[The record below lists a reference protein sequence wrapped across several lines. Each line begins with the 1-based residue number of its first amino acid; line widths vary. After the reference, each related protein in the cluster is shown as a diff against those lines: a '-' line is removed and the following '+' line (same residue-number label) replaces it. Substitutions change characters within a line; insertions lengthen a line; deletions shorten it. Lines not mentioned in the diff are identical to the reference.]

1 MKKSRLAIILTLSV
15 ALLAGCASGA
25 KAETPAPGSSNGGTE
40 TPVQAVAEPFKVI
53 LNAQPTGF
61 NPLTTN
67 DSMSSN
73 INIQIYETLYARTLD
88 GTSYEPLLA
97 DSMPVSSEDGLS
109 ATIKLKEGV
118 TFSNGEVFNAE
129 TVKFTIE
136 KIKDK
141 EYGSAR
147 ASIAASVESVEVL
160 GDYEVKLNLTYPDG
174 VLVAKFA
181 HMNSAMISPNS
192 VGTELMTKPVGTGP
206 YMMTESVA
214 GSEYV
219 LEYNENYW
227 GEEPDIKKVV
237 FTVVAEASTAISRLE
252 TGEADFMPVVP
263 ITNVNRV
270 KNISGVTFQTSP
282 SSQITYLALRTD
294 TAKNAALMSNP
305 KVRQAISMAVN
316 REAYVATLEG
326 NALGTN
332 SILPTTVF
340 GYKSEAEEYGYTY
353 DLEAAKAIIESE
365 GVKDEPIVILTS
377 TVSTIQTVAEFIQAS
392 LKEAGFTNVELLPQ
406 EFATYL
412 DTAKQANAF
421 DLVLLTWANVTGD
434 GTEFFD
440 PNLHS
445 VNSSK
450 RVQYTNPAFDQLVNE
465 SRESMDMDV
474 RLEKLDAANKLAL
487 EDAVVVPLFNSFNT
501 FAHSDKYKDVVIL
514 PGTYFRVQGFKLA
527 D

>member
-1 MKKSRLAIILTLSV
+1 
-15 ALLAGCASGA
+15 
-25 KAETPAPGSSNGGTE
+25 
-40 TPVQAVAEPFKVI
+40 
-53 LNAQPTGF
+53 
-61 NPLTTN
+61 
-67 DSMSSN
+67 
-73 INIQIYETLYARTLD
+73 
-88 GTSYEPLLA
+88 
-97 DSMPVSSEDGLS
+97 
-109 ATIKLKEGV
+109 
-118 TFSNGEVFNAE
+118 
-129 TVKFTIE
+129 
-136 KIKDK
+136 
-141 EYGSAR
+141 
-147 ASIAASVESVEVL
+147 
-160 GDYEVKLNLTYPDG
+160 
-174 VLVAKFA
+174 
-181 HMNSAMISPNS
+181 
-192 VGTELMTKPVGTGP
+192 
-206 YMMTESVA
+206 
-214 GSEYV
+214 
-219 LEYNENYW
+219 
-227 GEEPDIKKVV
+227 
-237 FTVVAEASTAISRLE
+237 
-252 TGEADFMPVVP
+252 MPVVP

>member
-1 MKKSRLAIILTLSV
+1 MKKRQLALILTLSV
-15 ALLAGCASGA
+15 FLLAGCAGGA
-25 KAETPAPGSSNGGTE
+25 KNKSPETNTG
-40 TPVQAVAEPFKVI
+40 AEPSSQVADEPFNVI

-67 DSMSSN
+67 DSMSSD
-73 INIQIYETLYARTLD
+73 INVQIYETLYGRSED

-97 DSMPVSSEDGLS
+97 ESFPVSSEDGLS
-109 ATIKLKEGV
+109 ATIKLKEGIS
-118 TFSNGEVFNAE
+118 FSNGDPFNAE

-141 EYGSAR
+141 AYGSAR
-147 ASIAASVESVEVL
+147 ASIAASVASVEVL
-160 GDYEVKLNLTYPDG
+160 GEYEVKLNLTYPDG

-181 HMNSAMISPNS
+181 HMNSAMISPTS
-192 VGTELMTKPVGTGP
+192 DGTELMTKPVGTGP
-206 YMMTESVA
+206 YMMTQSVA

-219 LEYNENYW
+219 LEYNKNYW

-263 ITNVNRV
+263 MANANRV
-270 KNISGVTFQTSP
+270 KNIAGVSFVTSP
-282 SSQITYLALRTD
+282 SSQITYLGLRSE

-305 KVRQAISMAVN
+305 EVRKAISMAID
-316 REAYVATLEG
+316 RAAYVATLDG

-332 SILPTTVF
+332 SILPSTVF
-340 GYKSEAEEYGYTY
+340 GYKEEAESYGYSY
-353 DLEAAKAIIESE
+353 DLDGAKAIIEAE

-377 TVSTIQTVAEFIQAS
+377 TVSTTQTVAEYIQAS

-412 DTAKQANAF
+412 DTAKKANAF
-421 DLVLLTWANVTGD
+421 DLAILTWANVTGD

-450 RVQYTNPAFDQLVNE
+450 RVQYTNLEFDQLVNE
-465 SRESMDMDV
+465 SRENMDRDV

-487 EDAVVVPLFNSFNT
+487 EDAVVVPLYNSKNT
-501 FAHSDKYKDVVIL
+501 FAYSDKYENVIIL
-514 PGTYFRVQGFKLA
+514 PGTYFMIQDFKLA

>member
-1 MKKSRLAIILTLSV
+1 MKKVKFVMILALSIT
-15 ALLAGCASGA
+15 LLAGCASGSKSKTPA
-25 KAETPAPGSSNGGTE
+25 SGTSNGGAETPG
-40 TPVQAVAEPFKVI
+40 QAADEVFDVI

-73 INIQIYETLYARTLD
+73 INVQIYETLYERTQD
-88 GTSYEPLLA
+88 GTNYEPLLA
-97 DSMPVSSEDGLS
+97 ESLPVSSEDGLS
-109 ATIKLKEGV
+109 ATIKLKEGI
-118 TFSNGEVFNAE
+118 TFTNGEVFNAE

-141 EYGSAR
+141 AYGSAR
-147 ASIAASVESVEVL
+147 ASIASSIESVEVL

-181 HMNSAMISPNS
+181 HMNSAMISQNS
-192 VGTELMTKPVGTGP
+192 DGLELMTKPVGTGP
-206 YMMTESVA
+206 YIMTQSVS

-263 ITNVNRV
+263 MTNANRV
-270 KNISGVTFQTSP
+270 KNISGVSFVTSP
-282 SSQITYLALRTD
+282 SSQITYLGLRTD
-294 TAKNAALMSNP
+294 TAKNSKLMSNP

-316 REAYVATLEG
+316 REAYVDTLGG
-326 NALGTN
+326 NALSTN
-332 SILPTTVF
+332 SILPSTVF
-340 GYKSEAEEYGYTY
+340 GYKTEAENYGYAY
-353 DLEAAKAIIESE
+353 DLEAAKAIIEAE
-365 GVKDEPIVILTS
+365 GVKDEPLVILTS
-377 TVSTIQTVAEFIQAS
+377 TVSTSQTVAEFIQAS
-392 LKEAGFTNVELLPQ
+392 LKATGFTNVELLPQ

-421 DLVLLTWANVTGD
+421 DMVILTWANVTGD

-450 RVQYTNPAFDQLVNE
+450 RVQYTNTNFDQLVNE

-474 RLEKLDAANKLAL
+474 RLAKLDAANKLAL
-487 EDAVVVPLFNSFNT
+487 EDGVVIPLYNSFNT
-501 FAHSDKYKDVVIL
+501 FAHSSKYKDVVIL
-514 PGTYFRVQGFKLA
+514 PGTYFKVQEFKLA
-527 D
+527 E